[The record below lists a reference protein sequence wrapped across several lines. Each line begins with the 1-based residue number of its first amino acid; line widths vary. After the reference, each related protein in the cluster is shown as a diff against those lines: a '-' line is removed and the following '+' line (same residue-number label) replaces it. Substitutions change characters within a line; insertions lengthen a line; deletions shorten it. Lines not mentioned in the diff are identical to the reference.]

1 MNNTVVRIIRYI
13 IKNNWPIMWLPKIGE
28 AFFYQIFQRTSN
40 SLLSKKLF
48 NGKKIILFPKC
59 NVSSLFIYSDFPDKK
74 EIFLLRKMAD
84 KNTVFF
90 DIGANIG
97 SYSIMMAD
105 KVKDVYAFEPY
116 PLSFERAKMNFL
128 LNGMDESKVINKA
141 LSNVNS
147 KVYFSDM
154 KDNLTENK
162 IVKTRCNSIMI
173 EAVKLDDWIKNNK
186 FNRRS
191 KYLVKIDVEGHEKE
205 VFEGGKKFFKN
216 YPIIGIIFE
225 SFDSKILMKY
235 LKDLDYRVKK
245 ISDNNYWAKKN

>member
-1 MNNTVVRIIRYI
+1 
-13 IKNNWPIMWLPKIGE
+13 MWLPKIGE

-59 NVSSLFIYSDFPDKK
+59 NVSSLFVYSNIPDKK
-74 EIFLLRKMAD
+74 EIFLLRRMAD
-84 KNTVFF
+84 KNTVFL

-105 KVKDVYAFEPY
+105 RVKEVYAFEPY
-116 PLSFERAKMNFL
+116 PLSFERVKMNFL

-162 IVKTRCNSIMI
+162 IVYTKNNSIMV
-173 EAVKLDDWIKNNK
+173 EAVILDDWVKNNK
-186 FNRRS
+186 FNKQG
-191 KYLVKIDVEGHEKE
+191 KYLLKIDVEGHEKE
-205 VFEGGKKFFKN
+205 VFEGGEMFLKN
-216 YPIIGIIFE
+216 YPIIGVIFE
-225 SFDSKILMKY
+225 CFNDKTLIRY
-235 LKDLDYRVKK
+235 LKDLGYKVKK
-245 ISDNNYWAKKN
+245 ISDNNYWAEKN